1 MALQEETMYR
11 HILIATDGSALAD
24 KALIHG
30 LAVAKALDAKVTV
43 LTVTEPFHTFA
54 ISPEQVTNT
63 APVYQQHAREHA
75 EHVLNTASEA
85 AKSVGVEC
93 RTMHVE
99 HPHPYEAIIKTAG
112 ERVCGMIVMASHGR
126 RGASALVLGSETT
139 KVLTHSKIPVLV
151 YR

>member
-1 MALQEETMYR
+1 MYR

-24 KALIHG
+24 KALVHG
-30 LAVAKALDAKVTV
+30 LAVAKALTAKVTV

-54 ISPEQVTNT
+54 VRPEQVTST

-75 EHVLNTASEA
+75 EHVLDKASQA
-85 AKSVGVEC
+85 AQSVGVEC
-93 RTMHVE
+93 RPLHVE

-112 ERVCGMIVMASHGR
+112 ERACDLVVMASHGR